1 MSPNSLGSFNVQQ
14 NNNNKNS
21 YTIMPGDS
29 FRTTCF
35 YRDGSKFGLGSQEE
49 MCIGYIMY
57 YPAKQLMGIP
67 FICPYHDI
75 EVFSVCKQE
84 VGNIDLDSVEDLGR
98 TFGQSSAQ
106 CFEPTT
112 DGTFMQFN
120 THFNCL
126 LEYYSYLYFPTCRT
140 RNNNFCRN
148 QLPHYHGSYKVV
160 I

>member
-1 MSPNSLGSFNVQQ
+1 
-14 NNNNKNS
+14 
-21 YTIMPGDS
+21 MPGDS

-49 MCIGYIMY
+49 MCIGYITY

-75 EVFSVCKQE
+75 EEFSFCKQE
-84 VGNIDLDSVEDLGR
+84 VENTDLDSVEDLGR

-120 THFNCL
+120 KHFNCH
-126 LEYYSYLYFPTCRT
+126 LEYYTYLIVS
-140 RNNNFCRN
+140 NMQN
-148 QLPHYHGSYKVV
+148 QKQQLLQKPAPPQPHQLQSRHLMHLLK